1 MLYVEREGEKNEQK
15 TNHQQLQVYLVAFVE
30 LVVAIPIHKAGLS
43 NLRRNT
49 QRDDEQNNIKVNTG
63 REGRNEAR
71 NAVPIELF
79 DRSVFYINSRSLS
92 RLRSTSLTAP
102 GGCYCRYYNV
112 GKQAGAASGH

>member
-49 QRDDEQNNIKVNTG
+49 QRDDEQKNIKLNNPDERGETK
-63 REGRNEAR
+63 RALNCFKTDHK
-71 NAVPIELF
+71 I
-79 DRSVFYINSRSLS
+79 
-92 RLRSTSLTAP
+92 STIL
-102 GGCYCRYYNV
+102 
-112 GKQAGAASGH
+112 